1 MIKTISY
8 WSIRGGGDHSR
19 APEEAM
25 DDAKKAGF
33 AGIELAIAEKGVLTP
48 GTDQATCERWRKAAA
63 DKGVIMQTLASGM
76 SWGCC
81 PTHPDAAVRKKAIAI
96 HAAALQRAA
105 WLGCEA
111 MLFVPGAVRV
121 PWIPSFPPVP
131 YEKAM
136 NWAREAVEALLP
148 VAEKVGVDLCVENV
162 WNGLLLSPL
171 EWRDL
176 LDRYKSPRLG
186 MYFDVGNYLAYHQYP
201 PHWIELLG
209 KRIRRI
215 HIKDY
220 SYKEGFVDLL
230 KGDVPWKETMAALKK
245 VGYRKTIVAEMMPYD
260 DTLLARTSQA
270 LDEILAM

>member
-8 WSIRGGGDHSR
+8 WSVRGGGDHAR
-19 APEEAM
+19 PPEEAM
-25 DDAKKAGF
+25 EDAKKAGF
-33 AGIELAIAEKGVLTP
+33 AGIELAIAETGVLTP
-48 GTDQATCERWRKAAA
+48 QTDQKTCERWRKAAA
-63 DKGVIMQTLASGM
+63 EKGLVMQTLASGM

-81 PTHPDAAVRKKAIAI
+81 PTHPDAAVRQKAIAI

-121 PWIPSFPPVP
+121 PWDASFPPVP

-148 VAEKVGVDLCVENV
+148 TAEKVGVDLCVENV

-176 LDRYKSPRLG
+176 LDRYHSPRLG

-201 PHWIELLG
+201 PHWIEFLG
-209 KRIRRI
+209 QRIRRI

-220 SYKEGFVDLL
+220 SYKNGFVDLL
-230 KGDVPWKETMAALKK
+230 KGDVPWRETMAALKK
-245 VGYRKTIVAEMMPYD
+245 AGYTKTMVAEMMPYD
-260 DTLLARTSQA
+260 QTLLERTSKA